1 MNSGIDKSYNV
12 NALTSHLN
20 STQLREIMKFGN
32 RRVQTCVRDSR
43 NDLLPFHSRAPP
55 LHLL

>member
-20 STQLREIMKFGN
+20 STQLREIMKYSEFEKLVGL
-32 RRVQTCVRDSR
+32 S
-43 NDLLPFHSRAPP
+43 
-55 LHLL
+55 